1 MKTMKKLF
9 FSTLALLLFSGFFSI
24 TLASEKELQKTYTWK
39 YNITKDGNVV
49 LDNYDCNMT
58 IHTWDKA
65 ETEFHLVIDANTRS
79 DEDAT
84 VLDTYLQNLKFN
96 NSSSSVRFGNTFWE
110 TRNNIMGRMTMKLEG
125 GKTVGLSEF
134 SMKGELWIPAT
145 CRFELDSKY
154 SEINIEDFSGQ
165 LKLDVYNDNIYGGN
179 VNGKANITDKYSTLQ
194 FKEMKDIEADLY
206 NSKLEAKSMGSLKIV
221 SKYTKVT
228 AETVGNLDA
237 DSYNDKYSFTRT
249 GDIIFL
255 AKYSDIKSDISGQ
268 INLDCYEGTI
278 FLKEVKDVKISS
290 KYADFQ
296 FTTAGNITI
305 SSSYNDKLSAGKLTS
320 LKIDDSKY
328 CNFKIEELVSSVIE
342 SDGYEDK
349 FIIGKTGQEFKELN
363 INGKY
368 IEISL
373 GLPKTID
380 YKFKAKI
387 QYPKLDINESVLTSK
402 DKVLEGDNL
411 TYDAVKGTVKDGMPR
426 IVVTGYEMGLKI
438 VEL

>member
-1 MKTMKKLF
+1 MKKLF